1 MPPLFINGGFFIIAI
16 PYTRI
21 SWTYRE
27 RMGKRVCFCF
37 CLACVAKKR
46 DIGAAFPVTAATA
59 ATAAAATAST
69 SKT

>member
-1 MPPLFINGGFFIIAI
+1 MICSSLQSEDGSGLFKVDILV
-16 PYTRI
+16 YLSR
-21 SWTYRE
+21 
-27 RMGKRVCFCF
+27 F

-59 ATAAAATAST
+59 TAAST